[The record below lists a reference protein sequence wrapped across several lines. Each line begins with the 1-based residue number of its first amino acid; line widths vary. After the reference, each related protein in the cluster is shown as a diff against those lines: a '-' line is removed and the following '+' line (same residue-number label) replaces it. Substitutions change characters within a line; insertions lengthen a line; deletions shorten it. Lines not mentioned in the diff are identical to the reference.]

1 MAEYYRG
8 KSNIAS
14 RGNTERKQEKHAGKP
29 QKHQG
34 KHAEAQW
41 KTVGN
46 G

>member
-14 RGNTERKQEKHAGKP
+14 RGNTERKQEKHAGK
-29 QKHQG
+29 
-34 KHAEAQW
+34 HAEAQW